1 MSGQTLWRIAA
12 VVALQTGASRG
23 IASVIYYPDPST
35 AEDQTAGDISSW
47 RSEEFAIYLDVD
59 RDAQPAVAPLVQFAT
74 LPVVLPPPAMPAA
87 ARPRTA
93 GSGAGSEQSA
103 VSLFAAAAATL
114 AVTYRRVRRN
124 SKTPKRAG

>member
-35 AEDQTAGDISSW
+35 AEDQAAGDISSW

-59 RDAQPAVAPLVQFAT
+59 GDAQPAVAPLVQFAT
-74 LPVVLPPPAMPAA
+74 LPLVLPPPALPAA
-87 ARPRTA
+87 ARPRT
-93 GSGAGSEQSA
+93 AGSEQSA